1 VGTKAPVAFFAYP
14 GKPSALSPPD
24 CEVRTLVGPAEDI
37 VGALEALAEG
47 LGACGV
53 RRPPPVA
60 RAAVHHNPDFK
71 LMAKCT
77 ELRALQ
83 VALSL
88 IAFHDDFRDIN
99 GWNEGLWSMLG
110 ILASRRHIQLDERR
124 QMKNTYHRRCHCG
137 GIRLRDKENDK

>member
-1 VGTKAPVAFFAYP
+1 
-14 GKPSALSPPD
+14 
-24 CEVRTLVGPAEDI
+24 
-37 VGALEALAEG
+37 
-47 LGACGV
+47 
-53 RRPPPVA
+53 
-60 RAAVHHNPDFK
+60 
-71 LMAKCT
+71 MAKCT

-99 GWNEGLWSMLG
+99 GWNEGLRSMLG
-110 ILASRRHIQLDERR
+110 ILAFRRHIQLDERR